1 MSSSPSLHTDPAEL
15 PAPKLS
21 EGWTEN
27 FCNQCFS
34 PNSGTGLWFHLSRL
48 AGPWPVWR
56 DILIAYLPG
65 DRFLV
70 AKGFGEGAH
79 ERGPGSGMLSLT
91 CDEAW
96 THWTMR
102 FSGAVRDVH
111 GDELRAGPLSDQA
124 HYLARIEMTW
134 TAMAPVWDLGEEM
147 KTQTWTQSHY
157 EQACQ
162 TTGTIAIGDE
172 RFDLAGSGI
181 RDHSRGPRDF
191 GTVHDHWWL
200 SGQFPDGRS
209 FAVLEVTGHSS
220 NSHLLRRGY
229 VSDGSASIREV
240 EVVSLESELGP
251 HGPIRHRTVLRDGA
265 AAHTITGQIRQ
276 TMPFGMGQ
284 PNELIFG
291 HTLIP
296 PTTLRLWE
304 AQTEFNWDGQT
315 GFGLTERSLTKDID
329 V

>member
-1 MSSSPSLHTDPAEL
+1 MPLQIDPAEL
-15 PAPKLS
+15 PAAELS
-21 EGWTEN
+21 GGWTEN

-34 PNSGTGLWFHLSRL
+34 PNSRAGLWFHLSRL

-65 DRFLV
+65 GRFLI

-79 ERGPGSGMLSLT
+79 ERGPGAGMLSLT
-91 CDEAW
+91 CHEAW

-102 FSGAVRDVH
+102 FSGAVRDVR
-111 GDELRAGPLSDQA
+111 GDELRAGALRDQA
-124 HYLARIEMTW
+124 HHLARIEMTW

-157 EQACQ
+157 EQACR
-162 TTGTIAIGDE
+162 TTGTITIGDE
-172 RFDLAGSGI
+172 RFDLTGTGI

-200 SGQFPDGRS
+200 SGQFPSGRS

-220 NSHLLRRGY
+220 DSHLLRRSY
-229 VSDGSASIREV
+229 ISDGSASIREV
-240 EVVSLESELGP
+240 EVVTLESELGP
-251 HGPIRHRTVLRDGA
+251 HGPISHRTVLRDGA
-265 AAHTITGQIRQ
+265 VTQTITGQIRQ

-291 HTLIP
+291 HTLKP

-304 AQTEFNWDGQT
+304 AQTEFTWDGET